1 MDMSKR
7 YSERFKM
14 QVAYDY
20 FVDRCPV
27 NALGDK
33 YKITGDTVR
42 YFCKERRGEYRDAIF
57 RNWKDEEKR
66 LRRAVSDYLSGKSA
80 EIITQE
86 YNICTRRLFRM
97 VDTRCNSYLI
107 EPPKF
112 TAEELAKPKAFV
124 CVNDMAQEI
133 LKLDVQH
140 CPLYGIRDATT
151 GKWLQRLDKSGN
163 MHPLLYSTVY
173 EANEKLSQIR
183 KIRALHNVG
192 AIELKAQWYGWKH
205 ERERK
210 C

>member
-1 MDMSKR
+1 MPKK
-7 YSERFKM
+7 YSEQFKM

-27 NALGDK
+27 NALCDK
-33 YKITGDTVR
+33 YNLTVHTVR
-42 YFCKERRGEYRDAIF
+42 YFYKNRRGEYRDAIF

-66 LRRAVSDYLSGKSA
+66 LRRAVSDYLSGGSA
-80 EIITQE
+80 EEVTQK
-86 YNICTRRLFRM
+86 YNICTQWLLKL
-97 VDTRCNSYLI
+97 VDMRFDSYLI

-124 CVNDMAQEI
+124 CVNDMTQEI

-140 CPLYGIRDATT
+140 CPLYGIRNAT

-183 KIRALHNVG
+183 KIRGLHNVG
-192 AIELKAQWYGWKH
+192 AIELKTQWYGWKH
-205 ERERK
+205 ERGDK
-210 C
+210 LC

>member
-42 YFCKERRGEYRDAIF
+42 YFCSERRGEYRDAIV
-57 RNWKDEEKR
+57 RNWKGEEKR

-107 EPPKF
+107 EPPEF
-112 TAEELAKPKAFV
+112 TAEELAKPKAFTLYRSLTK
-124 CVNDMAQEI
+124 EI
-133 LKLDVQH
+133 LKMDVQRR
-140 CPLYGIRDATT
+140 PVYGIRDAIT
-151 GKWLQRLDKSGN
+151 GMWLQRLDKKGN
-163 MHPLLYSTVY
+163 MHPLLYLTVDN
-173 EANEKLSQIR
+173 ANAKLRTVKMIR
-183 KIRALHNVG
+183 GQHNAGNVD
-192 AIELKAQWYGWKH
+192 LRVQWYGWEK
-205 ERERK
+205 K
-210 C
+210 

>member
-42 YFCKERRGEYRDAIF
+42 YFCSERRGEYRDAIV

-107 EPPKF
+107 EPPEF
-112 TAEELAKPKAFV
+112 TKEELAKPKAFTLYRSLTK
-124 CVNDMAQEI
+124 EI
-133 LKLDVQH
+133 LKMDVQRR
-140 CPLYGIRDATT
+140 PVYGIRDAIT
-151 GKWLQRLDKSGN
+151 GMWLQRLDKKGIC
-163 MHPLLYSTVY
+163 
-173 EANEKLSQIR
+173 IR
-183 KIRALHNVG
+183 CYI
-192 AIELKAQWYGWKH
+192 
-205 ERERK
+205 
-210 C
+210 

>member
-1 MDMSKR
+1 MPKK
-7 YSERFKM
+7 YSEQFKM

-27 NALGDK
+27 DALCDK
-33 YKITGDTVR
+33 YKLTVHTVR
-42 YFCKERRGEYRDAIF
+42 YFYKNRRGEYRDAIV

-107 EPPKF
+107 EPPEF
-112 TAEELAKPKAFV
+112 TKEELAKPKAFTLYRSLTK
-124 CVNDMAQEI
+124 EI
-133 LKLDVQH
+133 LKMDVQRR
-140 CPLYGIRDATT
+140 PVYGIRDAIT
-151 GKWLQRLDKSGN
+151 GMWLQRLDKKGN
-163 MHPLLYSTVY
+163 MHPLLYLTVDN
-173 EANEKLSQIR
+173 ANAKLRTVKMIR
-183 KIRALHNVG
+183 GQHNAGNVD
-192 AIELKAQWYGWKH
+192 LRVQWYGWK
-205 ERERK
+205 REKRSES

>member
-42 YFCKERRGEYRDAIF
+42 YFCSERRGEYRDAIV

-86 YNICTRRLFRM
+86 YNICTRRLLGWSIH
-97 VDTRCNSYLI
+97 VATRI
-107 EPPKF
+107 
-112 TAEELAKPKAFV
+112 
-124 CVNDMAQEI
+124 
-133 LKLDVQH
+133 
-140 CPLYGIRDATT
+140 
-151 GKWLQRLDKSGN
+151 
-163 MHPLLYSTVY
+163 
-173 EANEKLSQIR
+173 
-183 KIRALHNVG
+183 
-192 AIELKAQWYGWKH
+192 
-205 ERERK
+205 
-210 C
+210 

>member
-1 MDMSKR
+1 
-7 YSERFKM
+7 M

-42 YFCKERRGEYRDAIF
+42 YFCSERRGEYRDAIV

-107 EPPKF
+107 EPPEF
-112 TAEELAKPKAFV
+112 TAEELAKPKAFTLYRSLTK
-124 CVNDMAQEI
+124 EI
-133 LKLDVQH
+133 LKMDVQRR
-140 CPLYGIRDATT
+140 PVYGIRDAIT
-151 GKWLQRLDKSGN
+151 GMWLQRLDKKGN
-163 MHPLLYSTVY
+163 MHPLLYLTVDN
-173 EANEKLSQIR
+173 ANTKLRTVKMIR
-183 KIRALHNVG
+183 NQHNAGNVD
-192 AIELKAQWYGWKH
+192 LRVQLYGWKH
-205 ERERK
+205 ERDGES

>member
-1 MDMSKR
+1 MPKK
-7 YSERFKM
+7 YSEQFKM

-20 FVDRCPV
+20 FVDRCSV
-27 NALGDK
+27 NALCDK
-33 YKITGDTVR
+33 YKLTVHTVR
-42 YFCKERRGEYRDAIF
+42 YFYKNRRGEYRDAIF

-66 LRRAVSDYLSGKSA
+66 LRRAVSDYLSGGSA
-80 EIITQE
+80 EEVAQE
-86 YNICTRRLFRM
+86 YNICTQWLLKL
-97 VDTRCNSYLI
+97 VDMRFDSYLI

-124 CVNDMAQEI
+124 CVNDMTQEI

-183 KIRALHNVG
+183 KIRGLHNVG
-192 AIELKAQWYGWKH
+192 AIELNAQWYGWKH
-205 ERERK
+205 ERGDK
-210 C
+210 SC